1 LRNFNS
7 GGQEKAPEPI
17 PVGLQ
22 ANKEAKAIMA
32 SMPKI
37 YKIINRPENYTYT
50 QSDVKALIS
59 ICEPL
64 RKTLL
69 SD

>member
-1 LRNFNS
+1 
-7 GGQEKAPEPI
+7 
-17 PVGLQ
+17 
-22 ANKEAKAIMA
+22 MA
-32 SMPKI
+32 ALPKI
-37 YKIINRPENYTYT
+37 NNLVNRPESHTHT
-50 QSDVKALIS
+50 QTDVKELIS

>member
-1 LRNFNS
+1 
-7 GGQEKAPEPI
+7 
-17 PVGLQ
+17 
-22 ANKEAKAIMA
+22 MA

-37 YKIINRPENYTYT
+37 NKIINRPENYTYT
-50 QSDVKALIS
+50 QSDVKKLIS